1 MHVPEDS
8 RSDHEVTMC
17 LSGGAVLG
25 PFLATWSKEAPSDVR
40 ELFREYDRFLQGEP
54 QQRFKFHLHDT
65 NSNSVHTVVVDFRN
79 LSALCDHV
87 RLHGQKQGA
96 QQ

>member
-1 MHVPEDS
+1 MQVSDES
-8 RSDHEVTMC
+8 RSNHEVTLC

-25 PFLATWSKEAPSDVR
+25 PFFATWSKEAPTDVR

-65 NSNSVHTVVVDFRN
+65 NTNTVHTVVVDFRN
-79 LSALCDHV
+79 VTAICDHI
-87 RLHGQKQGA
+87 RLLGGQKQT
-96 QQ
+96 